1 MTWHDKI
8 NSHEVKLPS
17 DQLACG
23 QFIRTKMY
31 TLNTQD
37 TNFND
42 IELSSRA
49 YTLLKND
56 NVITFQWELAR
67 GSYFSN

>member
-1 MTWHDKI
+1 
-8 NSHEVKLPS
+8 
-17 DQLACG
+17 
-23 QFIRTKMY
+23 MY

-56 NVITFQWELAR
+56 NVITFQWELAH
-67 GSYFSN
+67 GSYFSH